1 MQLRLPRTSGLDDE
15 PDTTSRM
22 RQTPFSRFGRMAAMP
37 PVAGVGQRIGL
48 LGGSFNPPHAAHL
61 LISEIAL
68 RRLGLDRLWWLV
80 TPGNPLKM
88 GNFLMPL
95 ADRVAACQ
103 EMAKDPRIVIT
114 TFEKDLQTAFT
125 AATLD
130 FLRVRYPGTHF
141 VWIMGADCLAQF
153 HRWQQWQHIFE
164 TMPVAVIDRPAWR
177 MKAAASTPAK
187 TYSRFRIPELR
198 AASLPGAATPA
209 WSLITGP
216 LSTLSSTQL
225 RAARGIGGDPAGKR

>member
-1 MQLRLPRTSGLDDE
+1 
-15 PDTTSRM
+15 
-22 RQTPFSRFGRMAAMP
+22 
-37 PVAGVGQRIGL
+37 
-48 LGGSFNPPHAAHL
+48 
-61 LISEIAL
+61 
-68 RRLGLDRLWWLV
+68 
-80 TPGNPLKM
+80 M
-88 GNFLMPL
+88 GNFLIPL

-164 TMPVAVIDRPAWR
+164 TMPIAVVDRPAWR
-177 MKAAASTPAK
+177 MKAAASTAAK
-187 TYSRFRIPELR
+187 TYSKFRIPELR
-198 AASLPGAATPA
+198 AASLPGASTPA
-209 WSLITGP
+209 WSFITGP

-225 RAARGIGGDPAGKR
+225 RAARGLGAEPAANPLSRPAKTTKT